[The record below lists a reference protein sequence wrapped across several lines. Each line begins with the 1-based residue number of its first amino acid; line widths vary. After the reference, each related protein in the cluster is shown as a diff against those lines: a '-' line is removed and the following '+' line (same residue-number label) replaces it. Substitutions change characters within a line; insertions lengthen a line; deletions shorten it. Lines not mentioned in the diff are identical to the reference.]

1 MMTVEQ
7 NVYVDLVERIID
19 PKLLDAPE
27 GILVGSMMMALR
39 RQWGDKPPAVFDCLD
54 KKLTT
59 ALRTVRERAKR
70 FEEFDSLSSG
80 LKN

>member
-27 GILVGSMMMALR
+27 GILVGSMMVALR
-39 RQWGDKPPAVFDCLD
+39 RQWGDQPPAVFDCLD
-54 KKLTT
+54 KKLIG
-59 ALRTVRERAKR
+59 ALRTVRKRAKQ
-70 FEEFDSLSSG
+70 FEEFSKFESDW
-80 LKN
+80 KN